1 MKQKNGFTHGAFTA
15 PEIEIVYHPNVKLS
29 KRPALSGLDGAARYF
44 FKTWDQGTIST
55 KQNIR
60 IILLSHKYIL
70 LGLYELSI
78 GIKSDNLYKYIFLP
92 ALRANACAVC
102 IGINHISNNLEPTK
116 FELHVL
122 KRIIEAGKLFK
133 VDVWD
138 FDIITKHDFYSFRKV
153 GRLNDNLIHDKI
165 RSDLSLNQ
173 NIQNAVKV
181 DFLKGFVKEIKLEN
195 NSSTVHDS
203 VSTIN
208 LPRQQKPSTNKE
220 YKPLFVPKPIGKEN
234 VIVNNPKV
242 INRFQKLVSS
252 FKTHP
257 EILKGPIRNL
267 TIHAFWR
274 ESKRNWWP
282 DGNRGMGKDCCH
294 IILMGHWISKAGFSI
309 HEKIQV
315 IPLSR
320 MLIIIPETK

>member
-1 MKQKNGFTHGAFTA
+1 MKEKNGFNHGAFSV
-15 PEIEIVYHPNVKLS
+15 PEIEIVYHPNVKLN
-29 KRPALSGLDGAARYF
+29 KRPAISGLDGAARYF
-44 FKTWDQGTIST
+44 FKTWDQGTINT

-102 IGINHISNNLEPTK
+102 IGINHISNNLAPTK

-122 KRIIEAGKLFK
+122 KKIIEAGKIFK

-138 FDIITKHDFYSFRKV
+138 FDIITKDNFYSFRKG
-153 GRLNDNLIHDKI
+153 GRLDDNLIHDKI

-181 DFLKGFVKEIKLEN
+181 DFLKGYVKELALEKDSSIDYN
-195 NSSTVHDS
+195 N
-203 VSTIN
+203 VSIIN
-208 LPRQQKPSTNKE
+208 FPSQLLPSTNKE
-220 YKPLFVPKPIGKEN
+220 CNPISVPKPLDKEK
-234 VIVNNPKV
+234 VVVNNTRV

-257 EILKGPIRNL
+257 EILRGPIRNL
-267 TIHAFWR
+267 TIHPFWR
-274 ESKRNWWP
+274 ESNIGWLP
-282 DGNRGMGKDCCH
+282 SGNTAIGKQCCR
-294 IILMGHWISKAGFSI
+294 IILLGNWISKTGFYV

-315 IPLSR
+315 IPLHR
-320 MLIIIPETK
+320 MLIIIPKT